1 MNLIRVGAERADFAI
16 GGGGLSTVYAT
27 PRLRVTR
34 GIAVFRAGPR
44 DHTTATLTL
53 WIGGSESN
61 RQSHFSPPSLPI
73 QS

>member
-1 MNLIRVGAERADFAI
+1 MGTGATLAAEHIYLFGT
-16 GGGGLSTVYAT
+16 GGKSEAVA
-27 PRLRVTR
+27 R
-34 GIAVFRAGPR
+34 AVFSRLGAPFLSEI
-44 DHTTATLTL
+44 HTTATLTL

>member
-1 MNLIRVGAERADFAI
+1 MLADVGYWQMICWKPVQNFPSQIWPELIR
-16 GGGGLSTVYAT
+16 
-27 PRLRVTR
+27 
-34 GIAVFRAGPR
+34 AGMSKT
-44 DHTTATLTL
+44 HTTATLTL